1 MIVLKKYTTAV
12 LMALLFLPLTM
23 LTQGAYAGPKPRY
36 KVAVV
41 DLMILKR
48 QKLSAF
54 DLAKELGA
62 DGLEVDMGGLGNR
75 LTFSSALSNKYIQQV
90 FLNKSKETG
99 VEIASLAMT
108 GFFGQS
114 FADRETYQKMVG
126 DCISTMKEMGI
137 KTAFLPLGIKANLQ
151 KFPELRPVIV
161 QRLHVVGEM
170 ARKAG
175 VVIGIETSL
184 SAKDELLLLKDINS
198 KGIKIYFKFANA
210 ITNGRD
216 INTEI
221 RTLGKKN
228 ICMIHCTNEDGVWI
242 QNDPKINMKEI
253 KHTLDNIGWSG
264 WWVIER
270 SRDQT
275 RPTDVKYNFS
285 ANVAY
290 LKKII
295 NEDK

>member
-1 MIVLKKYTTAV
+1 MLLIC
-12 LMALLFLPLTM
+12 LFLPALFVN
-23 LTQGAYAGPKPRY
+23 AAPKPRY
-36 KVAVV
+36 RIAVV

-75 LTFSSALSNKYIQQV
+75 LTFSSQLSNRYIQQV
-90 FLNKSKETG
+90 FLSKSRETG

-114 FADRETYQKMVG
+114 FAERETYKKMVG
-126 DCISTMKEMGI
+126 DCIMTMQEMGI
-137 KTAFLPLGIKANLQ
+137 KTAFLPLGIKGDLLKN
-151 KFPELRPVIV
+151 PDLRPVLV
-161 QRLHVVGEM
+161 ERLRVVGEM

-175 VVIGIETSL
+175 VVIGLETTLPASEEL
-184 SAKDELLLLKDINS
+184 SLLKDINS

-210 ITNGRD
+210 IKYGRS
-216 INTEI
+216 ITEEI
-221 RTLGKKN
+221 KTLGKKN

-242 QNDPKINMKEI
+242 QNDKQIDLPAI
-253 KHTLDNIGWSG
+253 KNTLDKMGWSG
-264 WWVIER
+264 WLVVER
-270 SRDQT
+270 SRDQS

-290 LKKII
+290 LKKIFQ
-295 NEDK
+295 K

>member
-1 MIVLKKYTTAV
+1 MSYKIKFPGVQRTLIVLI
-12 LMALLFLPLTM
+12 LLALAPFNFLH
-23 LTQGAYAGPKPRY
+23 AAPKPRY

-62 DGLEVDMGGLGNR
+62 DGLELDMGGLGDR
-75 LTFSSALSNKYIQQV
+75 LTFSSALSNRYIQQV
-90 FLNKSKETG
+90 FLNKAKENG
-99 VEIASLAMT
+99 LEISSLAMT

-114 FADRETYQKMVG
+114 FAERESYQKMVG
-126 DCISTMKEMGI
+126 DCIATMKDMGI
-137 KTAFLPLGIKANLQ
+137 KTAFLPLGIKSDLQ
-151 KFPELRPVIV
+151 KFPRLRPVIV
-161 QRLHVVGEM
+161 ERLHVVGEM

-184 SAKDELLLLKDINS
+184 SAKDELKLLKDINS
-198 KGIKIYFKFANA
+198 KGIRIYFKFANA
-210 ITNGRD
+210 ITNNRD
-216 INTEI
+216 ICQEML
-221 RTLGKKN
+221 TLGKKN

-242 QNDPKINMKEI
+242 QNDKKIDMLKI
-253 KHTLDNIGWSG
+253 KHTLDKMGWSG

-295 NEDK
+295 AQR